1 MRIIVD
7 NIKWIMLVAGV
18 MTCAMLYAA
27 FAPQASL
34 QSTFGVTLEGPAAE
48 IVVRNWGALIG
59 LVGAM
64 LIYGAFHEGSR
75 KLAVAVALVSKA
87 VFIGLMLTMG
97 QQFMGKQ
104 AGMAVYVDS
113 VEVLLFSVYL
123 LSSGRNG
130 QVP

>member
-1 MRIIVD
+1 MKIIVD
-7 NIKWIMLVAGV
+7 NIKWIMLVTGV
-18 MTCAMLYAA
+18 LTCTMLYAA
-27 FAPQASL
+27 VAPQASL
-34 QSTFGVTLEGPAAE
+34 QSTFGVTLDGPAAE

-75 KLAVAVALVSKA
+75 KLSVVVALVSKA

-113 VEVLLFSVYL
+113 VEVLLFAIYL
-123 LSSGRNG
+123 LGSARSRTL
-130 QVP
+130 Q